1 MAQVNIDVAKEESVQ
16 AVNTK
21 VGTSGDTASNTPTT
35 VFAGIKGL
43 ISWFTNTWTAA
54 RAAKIDTVGVY
65 QSGEVAYSGTE
76 LSDSQFNT
84 VVNNTTINGKLN
96 TILHWNIGRPDDG
109 NNGITRTIHAKLN
122 SIINR
127 GAVKGVQKGIINKG
141 TYSTGY
147 VTVDGQNKFYV
158 DVTLSAINTAK
169 ATATV
174 NTMYATS
181 NIYLTYEITSATNLR
196 IWTFNSTA
204 TPTGPYATDWAIRW
218 ELIEFN

>member
-1 MAQVNIDVAKEESVQ
+1 MAEVNIDVAKEASVQ
-16 AVNTK
+16 AVNSK
-21 VGTSGDTASNTPTT
+21 VGTASDAASSNPTT
-35 VFAGIKGL
+35 LFAGIKGL
-43 ISWFTNTWTAA
+43 IAWFTGTWTAA

-76 LSDSQFNT
+76 LSDSQFST
-84 VVNNTTINGKLN
+84 VVSQATINGKLN

-122 SIINR
+122 R
-127 GAVKGVQKGIINKG
+127 GCVKSVQKGLIGKG

-147 VTVDGQNKFYV
+147 ITYQGQNKFYV

-181 NIYLTYEITSATNLR
+181 NNYLTYEITSATNLR

-204 TPTGPYATDWAIRW
+204 TPAGPYATDWAIRW